1 MVEVINVSFIG
12 HLGDPSLVA
21 GVGLGNMY
29 INALG
34 FAVMIGLNTTIVTLV
49 SQTLGQGNM
58 RLCGIYLNRGRI
70 VCLLACIPV
79 IILMLLSETFFLA
92 IKTD

>member
-1 MVEVINVSFIG
+1 MVMDVMAIAIPSVIAMLSQMMVEVINVSFIG
-12 HLGDPSLVA
+12 NLGDPILVA

-49 SQTLGQGNM
+49 S
-58 RLCGIYLNRGRI
+58 
-70 VCLLACIPV
+70 
-79 IILMLLSETFFLA
+79 
-92 IKTD
+92 